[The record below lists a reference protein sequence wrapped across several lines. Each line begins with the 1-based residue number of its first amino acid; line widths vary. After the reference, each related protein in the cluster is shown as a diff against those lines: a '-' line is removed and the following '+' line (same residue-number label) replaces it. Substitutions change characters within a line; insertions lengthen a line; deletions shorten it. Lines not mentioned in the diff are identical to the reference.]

1 MIEKEDCLLLLNE
14 LKNNGVL
21 VDDKITQ
28 VLTSTGVPV
37 EVLRFISKE
46 KKLDIIEFYNYLR
59 ACSNKK
65 KSTLYKNIVKEI
77 STPDE
82 VLTTLGALQLQIL
95 LYSNKLENKITFYR
109 QSRAKEINQVLN
121 NYFETFDLTNCINLL
136 KLFKADIKCL
146 ESLNDNK
153 N

>member
-1 MIEKEDCLLLLNE
+1 MKDLESYGKKIVDYINKYYNEIDIEEYLKKEILC
-14 LKNNGVL
+14 
-21 VDDKITQ
+21 
-28 VLTSTGVPV
+28 
-37 EVLRFISKE
+37 ISKE
-46 KKLDIIEFYNYLR
+46 NRKHLIDIIEFYNHLR
-59 ACSNKK
+59 VCSNRK

-77 STPDE
+77 TTPSE

-109 QSRAKEINQVLN
+109 QARAKEINQVLN

-146 ESLNDNK
+146 ESLSEK
-153 N
+153 

>member
-14 LKNNGVL
+14 LKNKGVL

-37 EVLRFISKE
+37 DVLRFITKE
-46 KKLDIIEFYNYLR
+46 KKLDIIEFYNHLR
-59 ACSNKK
+59 VCSNRK

-77 STPDE
+77 TTPSE

-109 QSRAKEINQVLN
+109 QARAKEINQVLN

-146 ESLNDNK
+146 ESLNEK
-153 N
+153 